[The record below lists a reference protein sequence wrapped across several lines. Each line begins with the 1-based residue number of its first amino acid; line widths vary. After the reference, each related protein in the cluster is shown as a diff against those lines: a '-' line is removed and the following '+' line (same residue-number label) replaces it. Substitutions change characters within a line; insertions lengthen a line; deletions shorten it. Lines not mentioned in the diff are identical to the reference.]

1 MCGWLLVFV
10 VVVAVAV
17 SVASCECFLRLV
29 RRVDLLT
36 YGATTFLNVV
46 WLIGGEGGHTTRQ
59 VS

>member
-1 MCGWLLVFV
+1 MFV
-10 VVVAVAV
+10 VVVAETV